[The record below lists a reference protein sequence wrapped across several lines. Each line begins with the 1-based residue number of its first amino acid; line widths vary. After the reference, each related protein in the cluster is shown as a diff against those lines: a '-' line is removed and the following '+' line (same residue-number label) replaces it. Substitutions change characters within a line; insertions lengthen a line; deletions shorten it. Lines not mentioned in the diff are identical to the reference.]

1 MHQAMQESTEPQR
14 ILTPSE
20 WRVVKIALA
29 FVVAIF
35 SGLLTWLTIWQIIFW
50 PVSPGIREVIF
61 LSLPIFLYSSGYILY
76 SLSVLSRLPEPVS
89 TFYPARAKR
98 WLLRYYAG
106 VGILIL
112 AIWVVGLLYFIT
124 AAGIKFFSP

>member
-1 MHQAMQESTEPQR
+1 MAGREDRAGFRGGDLFGAFNLADDLADHF
-14 ILTPSE
+14 L
-20 WRVVKIALA
+20 ALGNA
-29 FVVAIF
+29 WNKR
-35 SGLLTWLTIWQIIFW
+35 SYSDL
-50 PVSPGIREVIF
+50 
-61 LSLPIFLYSSGYILY
+61 LPIFLYSSGYVLY